1 MAGQREGQGRGLS
14 ARPALGRAPSWLVLA
29 PPGWLCFAFFVA
41 SELVRRAG
49 PATGF
54 REGRCGMLG
63 EAFLAEPEAYVSEPQ
78 CLLLVHFD
86 AQEGTLQFGKT

>member
-1 MAGQREGQGRGLS
+1 
-14 ARPALGRAPSWLVLA
+14 
-29 PPGWLCFAFFVA
+29 
-41 SELVRRAG
+41 
-49 PATGF
+49 
-54 REGRCGMLG
+54 MLG